1 LADRPETVDE
11 LAAALNVP
19 LADVVAGGMWDMGSL
34 LTDRFSATYEWD
46 MYHEHP
52 VASAADLARRR
63 LTSYRVHAT
72 GEHYPPAPPPVDPEE
87 RLAQVRAVVACGGS
101 LQFEPPMPALEL
113 ARALGRPDAVGRSTD
128 VHMSHWVLAEPT
140 GERLRVGGQVVE
152 ATLDGWPSGPEV
164 PEASN
169 PAAPAHR
176 LGPDDV
182 VRSLQISGGT

>member
-1 LADRPETVDE
+1 MADPPATVGE
-11 LAAALNVP
+11 LAAALAVP
-19 LADVVAGGMWDMGSL
+19 LDDIVATGMWDMGSVI
-34 LTDRFSATYEWD
+34 TDRFSATYEWD

-63 LTSYRVHAT
+63 LTGYHVHAT

-87 RLAQVRAVVACGGS
+87 RLAQIRALAAGGGS
-101 LQFEPPMPALEL
+101 LALEPPMPALEL

-140 GERLRVGGQVVE
+140 GELLRVGGRTVE
-152 ATLDGWPSGPEV
+152 ATLGGWPSGPEV

-169 PAAPAHR
+169 PASPVRR

-182 VRSLQISGGT
+182 VGRISVS